1 MDEKENTA
9 TLEKQEVPQT
19 GTAAPSP
26 APDPSAA
33 RVETLLRRLEEQS
46 VLQTKLAKNRLSTA
60 VFAVAL
66 MLLAGRV
73 IPAVERTLTNANT
86 TLLEVTT
93 LAQQLEGA
101 DIPAILD
108 NLDQTL
114 TESRAS
120 LAEASEA
127 VQAVSS
133 IDFESLNQA
142 ILDLKRLV
150 ENPLGSLFGR

>member
-19 GTAAPSP
+19 GAA

-46 VLQTKLAKNRLSTA
+46 VLQTRLSTA

>member
-19 GTAAPSP
+19 GAAAPSP

-46 VLQTKLAKNRLSTA
+46 VLQTKLAKKRLFWARLSTA
-60 VFAVAL
+60 VLAVAL

-73 IPAVERTLTNANT
+73 IPAVERTLTNAKT

-150 ENPLGSLFGR
+150 